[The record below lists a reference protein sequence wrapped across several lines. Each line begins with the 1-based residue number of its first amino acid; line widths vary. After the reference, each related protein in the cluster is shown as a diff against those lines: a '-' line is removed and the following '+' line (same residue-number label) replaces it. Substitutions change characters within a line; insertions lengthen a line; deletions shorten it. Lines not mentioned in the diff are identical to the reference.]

1 VLCQFQVGLVRLEAP
16 TTIEGPVL
24 VFGDALREYR
34 LAHAGVAALCLV
46 VAGAA
51 LAACNLTSMD
61 QGNDP
66 PDALDRVRNRS
77 MSCRGLPTA

>member
-1 VLCQFQVGLVRLEAP
+1 M
-16 TTIEGPVL
+16 L
-24 VFGDALREYR
+24 VFGDALRENR
-34 LAHAGVAALCLV
+34 MAHAGVAAPCLV

-77 MSCRGLPTA
+77 MSCRALPLA

>member
-1 VLCQFQVGLVRLEAP
+1 
-16 TTIEGPVL
+16 VL